1 MNRLNTEVP
10 KVMCGLSLI
19 LIFIYVFILG
29 F

>member
-19 LIFIYVFILG
+19 LIFIYVFILD

>member
-19 LIFIYVFILG
+19 LIFIYLFILG